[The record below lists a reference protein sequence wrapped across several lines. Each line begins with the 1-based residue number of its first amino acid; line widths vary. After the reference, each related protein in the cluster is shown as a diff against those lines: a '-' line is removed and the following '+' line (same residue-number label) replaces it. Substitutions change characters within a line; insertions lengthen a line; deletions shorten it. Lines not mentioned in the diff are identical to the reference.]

1 MRLVSYLI
9 MSLTTELCLTA
20 EELQRVI
27 EESGMVD
34 SRSIDFYQELLDY
47 GIESLEQFE
56 DSYQGQYQTG
66 ADFAEQT
73 CEDCGYLS
81 ECNLPIWIQNHIDW
95 ETVWTNELRFD
106 FFAIKVG
113 VQGYEFFSSNF

>member
-1 MRLVSYLI
+1 
-9 MSLTTELCLTA
+9 MSTTMTSPAQQLEQ
-20 EELQRVI
+20 EI
-27 EESGMVD
+27 EESGRMD
-34 SRSIDFYQELLDY
+34 SRPIEFYQELIDY

-56 DSYQGQYQTG
+56 DSYQGQYQSG

-81 ECNLPIWIQNHIDW
+81 ESNLPIWIQNHIDW

-113 VQGYEFFSSNF
+113 VQGYEFFSTNF